1 MRLTQDI
8 LDDDEALADWC
19 EAYGPSPDSETPVAE
34 HFLRCA
40 VEDHAGE
47 QQIAQCVAAALAEG
61 ASWSR
66 VAEILG
72 VPVEEAKRRFARAG
86 ESARPT
92 QPH

>member
-19 EAYGPSPDSETPVAE
+19 EAYGPSPDSETPAIE

-40 VEDHAGE
+40 VEDQQDE
-47 QQIAQCVAAALAEG
+47 QQIGRCVAAALAEG
-61 ASWSR
+61 ASWPR

-72 VPVEEAKRRFARAG
+72 VPVEEAERRFARAG
-86 ESARPT
+86 AGAGRAQT
-92 QPH
+92 H

>member
-19 EAYGPSPDSETPVAE
+19 EAHGPSPDSETPVAE

-40 VEDHAGE
+40 VEDDADE
-47 QQIAQCVAAALAEG
+47 QQIAQHVAAALAEG

-66 VAEILG
+66 VAGILG
-72 VPVEEAKRRFARAG
+72 MPVEGAVRRFARAG
-86 ESARPT
+86 AGAGPA
-92 QPH
+92 QPN